1 MDANVLI
8 IGNGGREHALTWKL
22 ASSDKVRKIFVSRG
36 NAGTG
41 QESKAQNIELNLS
54 DTNEVAKW
62 CLDNQI
68 SLVVVG
74 PEAPLAEGMYG
85 LTVKFFVY
93 FSGVIATRQYIFV
106 YFPEIWIYFKAFA
119 L

>member
-22 ASSDKVRKIFVSRG
+22 SSSDKVREIFVSRG

-41 QESKAQNIELNLS
+41 QECKAQNIELNLS
-54 DTNEVAKW
+54 DNNEVAKW
-62 CLDNQI
+62 CLENQI

-85 LTVKFFVY
+85 LILKFVIQFW
-93 FSGVIATRQYIFV
+93 GVIVTGQ
-106 YFPEIWIYFKAFA
+106 
-119 L
+119 